1 MKIRDVMTRDVHLAR
16 PGDTI
21 QAVAERMAR
30 GDFGF
35 VPVAEGDR
43 LIGAVTDRDL
53 VVRALAAGAAPTAP
67 IVEYITRDPHTVLD
81 TDDLKS
87 VLERLA
93 PRQIRRA
100 PVVAKH
106 GRIVGVISLA
116 DLSTRVK
123 ERYAGEALESIS
135 R

>member
-53 VVRALAAGAAPTAP
+53 VGRAHRPDRRIHHARSAHRAGH
-67 IVEYITRDPHTVLD
+67 R
-81 TDDLKS
+81 
-87 VLERLA
+87 
-93 PRQIRRA
+93 
-100 PVVAKH
+100 
-106 GRIVGVISLA
+106 
-116 DLSTRVK
+116 
-123 ERYAGEALESIS
+123 
-135 R
+135 

>member
-35 VPVAEGDR
+35 IPVADGDR

-67 IVEYITRDPHTVLD
+67 IVQSDASMCAHN
-81 TDDLKS
+81 
-87 VLERLA
+87 A
-93 PRQIRRA
+93 ANQN
-100 PVVAKH
+100 
-106 GRIVGVISLA
+106 
-116 DLSTRVK
+116 
-123 ERYAGEALESIS
+123 
-135 R
+135 